1 MKELNSRAH
10 SPIWAGP
17 PVAIELDATQR
28 GRMVKNRKELAV
40 SISAA
45 QAAHTH
51 DIQDVVEHE
60 LIPRLLMLDI
70 GAELGASKT
79 GPSAQPAGQGP
90 SGHTNPQA
98 HQLALLTLESKLP
111 DCERYLQ
118 TLRDQGA
125 TLETLFLDVLQPA
138 ARILGTRWKEDSC
151 SFVDVT
157 TGLWQLQQIFHRLLH
172 DFQQEPPSG
181 SSNDFVDVS
190 PRPSAFFC
198 TPPGAHHRLGV
209 QMVSAFFCRAGWQT
223 GLSFGETT
231 TQIGAEAKRFAPDL
245 LGISLSCE
253 QDMREAPAFILA
265 LKQATIKTTPILM
278 IGGPGPLLFPELA
291 LACQADVIAG
301 DAPEA
306 LSSAWDCLVRRR
318 RKACA

>member
-1 MKELNSRAH
+1 MKSQKKGAVATQSPSQDSRAH
-10 SPIWAGP
+10 
-17 PVAIELDATQR
+17 
-28 GRMVKNRKELAV
+28 
-40 SISAA
+40 
-45 QAAHTH
+45 
-51 DIQDVVEHE
+51 DILDVVEHE
-60 LIPRLLMLDI
+60 LIPRLLMLEVV
-70 GAELGASKT
+70 GEAQSHAAGLSVQPASQ
-79 GPSAQPAGQGP
+79 AQPDQV
-90 SGHTNPQA
+90 SPQA
-98 HQLALLTLESKLP
+98 HRLALLTLESKLP

-118 TLRDQGA
+118 TLRDQGVS
-125 TLETLFLDVLQPA
+125 LETIFLDVLQPA
-138 ARILGTRWKEDSC
+138 ARILGSRWKEDSC

-172 DFQQEPPSG
+172 DFQQEP
-181 SSNDFVDVS
+181 SNGRTIEFSDFS

-198 TPPGAHHRLGV
+198 TPPSAKHRLGV

-223 GLSFGETT
+223 ALSFGETVG
-231 TQIGAEAKRFAPDL
+231 QIGAEAQRYAPDL

-265 LKQATIKTTPILM
+265 LKQATTKTNPILM

-301 DAPEA
+301 DAPHA
-306 LSSAWDCLVRRR
+306 LSSAWDHLTRRR